1 MNDWTKCSEQLP
13 ETNRKIEI
21 KSTDGANYAV
31 LDSDDL
37 LNEAN
42 PRAISAVWRYYQPE
56 RKIKVHDR
64 VQVAPN
70 VEVLVVNNSI
80 IGTLIWC
87 VFISIWLLAGDPSL
101 VDAIRHALTR

>member
-1 MNDWTKCSEQLP
+1 MNDWIKCSEQLP

-37 LNEAN
+37 LNEDN

-56 RKIKVHDR
+56 RAHNYE
-64 VQVAPN
+64 QPAPN
-70 VEVLVVNNSI
+70 IKVLVVNNSFI
-80 IGTLIWC
+80 STVIWC
-87 VFISIWLLAGDPSL
+87 VFISIWLLAGEPSM
-101 VDAIRHALTR
+101 VDAIRHALTK